1 MKVTQRNSYSDCVE
15 FEDPEF
21 GKKLAS
27 TFSLNVVHNNAIIWE
42 FKEKLVTF
50 MLKIYD
56 LIFREDLEPT
66 YQVCRERYAALD
78 ILAKKL
84 KGTTIEGLFAF
95 FNSLHLIL
103 ADQTESI
110 ILGTR
115 R

>member
-1 MKVTQRNSYSDCVE
+1 M
-15 FEDPEF
+15 
-21 GKKLAS
+21 
-27 TFSLNVVHNNAIIWE
+27 NVVHNALIWE
-42 FKEKLVTF
+42 FKEKSVTF
-50 MLKIYD
+50 MLRISD

-66 YQVCRERYAALD
+66 YQVCCELD

-110 ILGTR
+110 ILR
-115 R
+115 DKEIALRHLCQVSE